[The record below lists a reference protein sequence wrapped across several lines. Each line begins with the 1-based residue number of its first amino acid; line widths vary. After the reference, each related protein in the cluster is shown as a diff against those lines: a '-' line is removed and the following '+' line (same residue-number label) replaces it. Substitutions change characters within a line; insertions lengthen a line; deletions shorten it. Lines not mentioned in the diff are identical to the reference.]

1 MKRANPSICVNGEKV
16 LDSDAE
22 EKKVL
27 TSKYANNKGQKDS
40 FGSAGS
46 AGS

>member
-27 TSKYANNKGQKDS
+27 TSKYANKGQKDS